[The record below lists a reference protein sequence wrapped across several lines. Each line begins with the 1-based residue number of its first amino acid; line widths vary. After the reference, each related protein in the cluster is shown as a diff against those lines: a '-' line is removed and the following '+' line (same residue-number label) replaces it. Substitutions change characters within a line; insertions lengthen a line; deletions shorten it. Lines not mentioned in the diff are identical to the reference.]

1 MTRVYTA
8 VDLEEL
14 AADGWSV
21 LSVAPGE
28 VISPAALDV
37 AAARGIEVRRGAP
50 IPDAVDDDV
59 GSNGDAHGHACSC
72 GESDEVTA
80 MLRDV
85 VQSVAAS
92 RPGADASTVAEETL
106 KALGAYGAQ
115 GVGSPIQAIP
125 AGDRV
130 LPAKA
135 KGARPV
141 FFDDGGALDAVI
153 SMLTTLASET
163 WAMRE
168 RLDTLERLLVAKGA
182 LAADAV
188 ESYRPDDA
196 VLDEREAAAS
206 AFAARVF
213 RVFEE
218 MREQTLADETW
229 DEYMEVVRRAF
240 AEL

>member
-37 AAARGIEVRRGAP
+37 AAARGIEVRRGAS

-59 GSNGDAHGHACSC
+59 GSDVDAHACSC

-106 KALGAYGAQ
+106 KALGAHGAH
-115 GVGSPIQAIP
+115 GVGSPIQAMP

-218 MREQTLADETW
+218 MREQTMADETW